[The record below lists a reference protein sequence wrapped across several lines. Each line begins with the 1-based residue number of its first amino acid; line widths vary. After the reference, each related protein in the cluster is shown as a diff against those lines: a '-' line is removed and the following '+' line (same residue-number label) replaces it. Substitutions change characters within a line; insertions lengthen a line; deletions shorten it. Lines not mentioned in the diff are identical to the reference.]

1 MELFGN
7 AAARKINQPDD
18 TTRALHG
25 SVKLVENVER
35 SRQVVER
42 GCPQSLPKLYEKKK
56 KNSVEYLFLLILLFL
71 CSGKAKKLNSV
82 AKLINYRI
90 CLKK

>member
-56 KNSVEYLFLLILLFL
+56 KEQCRISIFINIAIFVLWEGKKAKF
-71 CSGKAKKLNSV
+71 SGKVDKL
-82 AKLINYRI
+82 
-90 CLKK
+90 